1 MGQLI
6 FPHGNSKKKSN
17 LKITIMKRSFF
28 ALLAAAVSGLAS
40 CQQDGTQDDAALPMN
55 VYSFDATTEGTRVSL
70 DHTALT
76 YTWDGSEQ
84 VMVWYAPAA
93 SAPDYDYTLI
103 GDPFVAESAGAET
116 AFSLRTEYDLGEMGY
131 DDQNYVL
138 MYPWPYAGTSGVS
151 GDEVT
156 YTIGTREGDGYVQK
170 DLKRIEVQQQF
181 IQALIEKVC
190 SSDTL
195 MRNLNDLVKV
205 ALDCTESNISVS
217 EALKYVKYV
226 KALDPAK
233 ITSDT
238 VPYLGNPGRYVELDE
253 DGIKELVNER
263 IYGIAPQSST
273 EEQEENQFNESNQEG
288 NQLNEDV

>member
-1 MGQLI
+1 
-6 FPHGNSKKKSN
+6 
-17 LKITIMKRSFF
+17 MKRSFF

-84 VMVWYAPAA
+84 VMVWYAPAT

-103 GDPFVAESAGAET
+103 GNPFVAESAGAKT
-116 AFSLRTEYDLGEMGY
+116 AFSLRTEYDLSEMGY

-170 DLKRIEVQQQF
+170 DVFEGIYN
-181 IQALIEKVC
+181 
-190 SSDTL
+190 L
-195 MRNLNDLVKV
+195 MRAETTGSSLLVGPAAGYLRASAHFA
-205 ALDCTESNISVS
+205 ALLCERVGRAGLRRHPDHGHGDPFPGECHRRDEGEFPRGLRRFGVEPEGDRRSGCSVDAAEVLQGRIGRGQRRS
-217 EALKYVKYV
+217 VCVGGREALHVESEHRRQYERPDSGH
-226 KALDPAK
+226 AE
-233 ITSDT
+233 
-238 VPYLGNPGRYVELDE
+238 RY
-253 DGIKELVNER
+253 G
-263 IYGIAPQSST
+263 
-273 EEQEENQFNESNQEG
+273 
-288 NQLNEDV
+288 

>member
-103 GDPFVAESAGAET
+103 GDPFVAESAGAKPP
-116 AFSLRTEYDLGEMGY
+116 FRFGRS
-131 DDQNYVL
+131 
-138 MYPWPYAGTSGVS
+138 
-151 GDEVT
+151 
-156 YTIGTREGDGYVQK
+156 TI
-170 DLKRIEVQQQF
+170 
-181 IQALIEKVC
+181 
-190 SSDTL
+190 
-195 MRNLNDLVKV
+195 
-205 ALDCTESNISVS
+205 
-217 EALKYVKYV
+217 
-226 KALDPAK
+226 
-233 ITSDT
+233 
-238 VPYLGNPGRYVELDE
+238 
-253 DGIKELVNER
+253 
-263 IYGIAPQSST
+263 
-273 EEQEENQFNESNQEG
+273 
-288 NQLNEDV
+288 

>member
-84 VMVWYAPAA
+84 VMVWYAPAT

-103 GDPFVAESAGAET
+103 GNPFVAESAGAKT
-116 AFSLRTEYDLGEMGY
+116 AFSLRTEYDLSEMGY

-156 YTIGTREGDGYVQK
+156 YTIGTREGDGYVQNGGTVG
-170 DLKRIEVQQQF
+170 R
-181 IQALIEKVC
+181 QARV
-190 SSDTL
+190 
-195 MRNLNDLVKV
+195 
-205 ALDCTESNISVS
+205 
-217 EALKYVKYV
+217 
-226 KALDPAK
+226 
-233 ITSDT
+233 
-238 VPYLGNPGRYVELDE
+238 
-253 DGIKELVNER
+253 
-263 IYGIAPQSST
+263 
-273 EEQEENQFNESNQEG
+273 
-288 NQLNEDV
+288 